1 MSVSGRELESD
12 LKRLMQPSA
21 LFAIYQAFM

>member
-1 MSVSGRELESD
+1 MSVSGRELESA

-21 LFAIYQAFM
+21 LCAIYQEFM